1 MTDLEWIQFTTR
13 FPTLTTLDQTRDIV
27 RNRAIVKRVPA
38 KEVLYR
44 DGDACD
50 YLPMVVTGELS
61 LSKHAETGRSIVLY
75 RVGSGESCILS
86 TLSILTRRA
95 FPAEAVTEVPATVVL
110 IPASVVRDL
119 IDTDPAWRAFAFS
132 VYQDRLAGLITL
144 VEEIV
149 FARLDVR
156 LAEHLIAR
164 QAKAGGPIVRT
175 HQEIAAELGSSREV
189 VSRLLKEWERRGIV
203 ELTRGRITITD
214 GHFLSQTAGEP

>member
-13 FPTLTTLDQTRDIV
+13 FPTLTKLDQTRAVV
-27 RNRAIVKRVPA
+27 RNQAIVKRVPA

-86 TLSILTRRA
+86 TLSILTERA
-95 FPAEAVTEVPATVVL
+95 FPAEAVTEMPATVVL
-110 IPASVVRDL
+110 IPAPAVREL
-119 IDTDPAWRAFAFS
+119 IDSDPAWRAFAFS
-132 VYQDRLAGLITL
+132 VYQDRLAGLIAL

-156 LAEHLIAR
+156 LAEHLLDQDTRAE
-164 QAKAGGPIVRT
+164 GPIIRT
-175 HQEIAAELGSSREV
+175 HQEIAADLGSSREV

-203 ELTRGRITITD
+203 ELARGRITITD
-214 GHFLSQTAGEP
+214 KRFLSRTAREP